1 VLEVD
6 ASERD
11 FLLGL
16 RRCSP
21 WHQALLFY
29 LIGQFS
35 GAPDPAPLAE
45 VIPSSRESTSR
56 PSVAAPRQ

>member
-45 VIPSSRESTSR
+45 VIPLEQRKH
-56 PSVAAPRQ
+56 